1 MASSSKYFDPT
12 FQFSLLHPKFWLS
25 WIGVAILILFGI
37 MPAWLRDPIARKLA
51 VVVRLIAAK
60 QLNVARANLK
70 ACFPDKSKEEIEGLV
85 KENVEHF
92 IVVLLAQAELVF
104 GSEKLIRQR
113 VKVHGIEHV
122 HHVRAQNQAI
132 IFLIPHVWGIEYGGL
147 RLNLELPMV
156 AMAKAH
162 RNGLFNWFSNRMRSS
177 MGGKVYKRQAGIR
190 ALLAELK
197 QGNSFF
203 YLPDEDHGEEK
214 SVFAPFFATQKAT
227 LPVVGRLSH
236 AGNAQVLPV
245 TMAYNMKAKHFDL
258 TIREAIEPESMQGK
272 ENEAL
277 ALNTA
282 MEQTINAFPEQYM
295 WFLKILRTRPK
306 GEPYLY

>member
-1 MASSSKYFDPT
+1 MTSSSKYFDPK
-12 FQFSLLHPKFWLS
+12 FHISLLHPKFWLS
-25 WIGVAILILFGI
+25 WIGVAILMVFAV

-60 QLNVARANLK
+60 QLDVARANLR
-70 ACFPDKSKEEIEGLV
+70 ACFPEKSSDDIEALI

-92 IVVLLAQAELVF
+92 IVILLAQAELVF
-104 GSEKLIRQR
+104 GSEKLIRKR
-113 VKVHGIEHV
+113 VKLNGLEIVKA
-122 HHVRAQNQAI
+122 VRAKEQAI

-227 LPVVGRLSH
+227 LPVVGRLSN
-236 AGNAQVLPV
+236 AGNAKVLPV
-245 TMAYNMKAKHFDL
+245 TMAYNMSAKCFEL
-258 TIREAIEPESMQGK
+258 TVREAIDEESMQGK

-277 ALNTA
+277 ALNLA
-282 MEQTINAFPEQYM
+282 MEQTIKAFPEQYM
-295 WFLKILRTRPK
+295 WFLKVLRTRPP